1 MSDPTVLFASWSSR
15 YSDNPR
21 AISEELARRRARI
34 EHAFLLGDDA
44 GPVPDLVRRVRPGG
58 PEALELLGSAP
69 YLVSN
74 DVLADDFTKAAGATY
89 VQTWHGTPLKRI
101 AHDVES
107 RSFFKADEYQTWL
120 PRDVARWDVLLS
132 PNRYSTEVL
141 RRAFRYEGEVL
152 ETGYPRNDVLSR
164 PERDA
169 IRAEVREHL
178 ELEDGQTAVLYAPTW
193 RDSLD
198 FTFELDL
205 DAVSRALG
213 DDVVVL
219 VRAHWIVAGTTE
231 QVAPTPGTRLVSD
244 YQDIRDLYLAAD
256 ALVTDYS
263 STMFDFAVTGKPVLL
278 YVYDLASYR
287 DDLRG
292 FYFDLTADPPG
303 PLLETTEQVIGALR
317 DLDAVA
323 DRHAEAY
330 ARFRERFCHLDD
342 GHAAARVVD
351 AVFGDVV

>member
-1 MSDPTVLFASWSSR
+1 VSEAPTVVFASWSSR

-21 AISEELARRRARI
+21 AISEELARRGAPI
-34 EHAFLLGDDA
+34 EHAFLLADDA
-44 GPVPDLVRRVRPGG
+44 GPVPDHVRRIRPGG
-58 PEALELLGSAP
+58 PEALEALSSAP

-74 DVLADDFTKAAGATY
+74 DVLSDDFTKAPGARY
-89 VQTWHGTPLKRI
+89 LQTWHGTPLKRI

-107 RSFFKADEYQTWL
+107 RTFFKAEEYATWL

-132 PNRYSTEVL
+132 PNRYSTEVM

-152 ETGYPRNDVLSR
+152 ETGYPRNDVLSA
-164 PERDA
+164 PDRDA
-169 IRAEVREHL
+169 VRARVREHL

-205 DAVSRALG
+205 DALTRGLG

-219 VRAHWIVAGTTE
+219 VRAHWLVSATA
-231 QVAPTPGTRLVSD
+231 QVAATPGTRLVSD

-263 STMFDFAVTGKPVLL
+263 STMFDFAVTGKPVLF

-287 DDLRG
+287 DELRG
-292 FYFDLTADPPG
+292 FYFDLAAEAPG
-303 PLLETTEQVIGALR
+303 PLLETTEDVVGALR

-323 DRHAEAY
+323 ARHAEAY
-330 ARFRERFCHLDD
+330 ARFRERFCHLED
-342 GHAAARVVD
+342 GRAAARVVD
-351 AVFGDVV
+351 ALFGDL